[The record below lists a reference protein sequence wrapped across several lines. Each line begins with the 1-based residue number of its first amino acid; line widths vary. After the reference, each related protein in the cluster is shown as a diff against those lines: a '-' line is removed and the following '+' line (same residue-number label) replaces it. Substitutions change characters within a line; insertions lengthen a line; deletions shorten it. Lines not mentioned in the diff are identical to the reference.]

1 MANMNPNKSVIID
14 CDPGIDDAAALFMA
28 LASDKLDVVAL
39 TTVFGNVGLDQTT
52 SNLSLAKAINSAA
65 ASSIP
70 GSQSMIT
77 DLFGFI
83 FAMDQSPVSD

>member
-1 MANMNPNKSVIID
+1 MTNIDSTKSVIID

-52 SNLSLAKAINSAA
+52 INALKILEVSGNEE
-65 ASSIP
+65 IP
-70 GSQSMIT
+70 VYKGAGRTFDFKKPI
-77 DLFGFI
+77 DARHI
-83 FAMDQSPVSD
+83 H